1 MDEKQ
6 RERTIQK
13 YSSKQNSHEA
23 EAKKIKTT
31 TKLIMTLQSDVRN
44 NCNGSLML
52 ILGTAIELQE

>member
-23 EAKKIKTT
+23 EAKKNKNDNETHNDF
-31 TKLIMTLQSDVRN
+31 TKW
-44 NCNGSLML
+44 C
-52 ILGTAIELQE
+52 EK